1 MGPKGGR
8 ETGRRD
14 GAKAGGRWHL
24 RASPKSMIFTI
35 CPVAAT
41 QRMFSG
47 CGDRETIAPPL
58 RGDIPSVWVWQ
69 PMGPAA
75 DPHHST
81 DSQAPLPWLASVG
94 DTLPSRARQG
104 SGPAHSAP
112 HFGACKHPPPPR
124 TLVSPIPTSSGRPLL
139 SPPAPH
145 LEVEVEDA
153 HVVHEADALTDLPDE
168 HHAVHL
174 RQVVVIVDDPLEELA
189 ALHAASGRTAGLPGA
204 PCPKP
209 SSCRAPCPPWGP
221 WPSPTVEMLA

>member
-1 MGPKGGR
+1 
-8 ETGRRD
+8 
-14 GAKAGGRWHL
+14 
-24 RASPKSMIFTI
+24 MIFTI

-81 DSQAPLPWLASVG
+81 DLQAPLPWLASVG

-189 ALHAASGRTAGLPGA
+189 ALHAALGRTAGLPGA

-209 SSCRAPCPPWGP
+209 PSCRAPCPPWGP